1 MEKNADISECQKY
14 RYSLERVWDQHK
26 PLIGFIGLNPS
37 TADSTEDDATI
48 SRCIQ
53 FAKSWD
59 AGGIYMTNLFAY
71 RATIPADMMEQ
82 ENPIGTKNDNYL
94 AQMPSKTSKIV
105 ACWGNNGA
113 HNNRANQVKELLK
126 ENLFCLAVNKTGE
139 PKHPLYVKGS
149 ADLIPFK

>member
-1 MEKNADISECQKY
+1 MKKNADISECQKY
-14 RYSLERVWDQHK
+14 RYSLERVWDQNK
-26 PLIGFIGLNPS
+26 PVIGFIGLNPS

-48 SRCIQ
+48 RRCIQ
-53 FAKSWD
+53 FAKSWN
-59 AGGIYMTNLFAY
+59 AGGIYVTNLFAY

-82 ENPIGTKNDNYL
+82 ENPIGTQNDSYL
-94 AQMPSKTSKIV
+94 AQMPSKTNKIV

-126 ENLFCLAVNKTGE
+126 GNLFCLDVNQTGE

-149 ADLIPFK
+149 ADLIPFN